1 MSFKRPKVP
10 KPKIPKVKKPT
21 NSKRKKLNNTIRSE
35 ISKKTSTKIKSKKT
49 SFTKPKLKQPKKT
62 THKAK
67 GVCYSQK
74 NCKGKIISSQ
84 CTKTE
89 CKKLGGKSWKGLSG
103 CQEIL

>member
-21 NSKRKKLNNTIRSE
+21 NSKRKKLNKTIKSE
-35 ISKKTSTKIKSKKT
+35 ISKKITTKIRNKKTVLPKPKSKI
-49 SFTKPKLKQPKKT
+49 SKKT
-62 THKAK
+62 THKTK

-74 NCKGKIISSQ
+74 NCRGKIVSSQ

-103 CQEIL
+103 CQEIS

>member
-1 MSFKRPKVP
+1 LSFKRPKIP

-21 NSKRKKLNNTIRSE
+21 NSKRKKLDRTIKSE
-35 ISKKTSTKIKSKKT
+35 ISKKITTKIKSKKA
-49 SFTKPKLKQPKKT
+49 SLQKPKPAKSKKT
-62 THKAK
+62 THKNK

-74 NCKGKIISSQ
+74 SCKGKIISSQ

-103 CQEIL
+103 CQEVL